1 MNNQFPTKLIL
12 LRKHFNYSQQ
22 DLALK
27 MNVSVEEYMSW
38 ENGSSL
44 CSMSQLLR
52 LSRIFKIS
60 LDDLFDNTIEVKIPE
75 DDIGNSIEIPFQT
88 AINNFSS
95 INETSTVEIPKN
107 FEVYKTAELDK
118 TIITRIVSENQ
129 IEEVDV
135 EETVVIKKP
144 ISNEKVIKKETEIKK
159 SKVNPILIFSVVATL
174 VLATV
179 FLWLVNNKNKSSDFN
194 TLGETNRLIAA
205 QRFTAYLSSKGNI
218 IKNGTSLDTTN
229 FKDVVQISAR
239 QNIILGLNSDGSVV
253 CGGNGC
259 DVDDFKDVI
268 SVSAGNNHAL
278 ALKNDNTVL
287 CSGSSVACNVGDFKD
302 VTFIHAGNNESYA
315 ISNGSVLYSGNSNYK
330 SQIES
335 ISDVKALDTSSKYL
349 VALTNSNNVKTISL
363 DGGTLLNTDKF
374 SNIVQ
379 VVAGDNFI
387 AGLNRNGTVLVVGDE
402 KIVNEVNKW
411 TNIKY
416 IAAYDNY
423 IVGINNSNIIFGA
436 GDNSYNQF
444 EIIQATPTLPTEKVK
459 LGSVGIVSFSETEK
473 NLVLSW
479 DAVNNADY
487 YQVSINISGGYTV
500 KTSTNSL
507 TIDSAK
513 LTPNTEYMISIVS
526 NSNKSD
532 QFEASDVSVVNYVYT
547 GKEVIKQH
555 KVIFYDYDGKTII
568 SEQTVDE
575 GGNAVEPTPPSR
587 DGYVFKNWNGSF
599 TNITKETKIYAT
611 YEKIVIMYT
620 IKFFDNGGTNLV
632 KELKVES
639 GGAVSP
645 PAMQPKSNSEFR
657 GWSPTFEAI
666 ATKDASYT
674 AIYACTVVDAVLN
687 ANDTCSIVPTATP
700 TTSPSVPSEQTGGGG
715 SE

>member
-52 LSRIFKIS
+52 LSRIFKVS

-75 DDIGNSIEIPFQT
+75 EEIGNSIEIPFQT
-88 AINNFSS
+88 AINNFNS
-95 INETSTVEIPKN
+95 INETNTVEMPKN
-107 FEVYKTAELDK
+107 FDAYQTSDLDK

-129 IEEVDV
+129 IEEVDAG
-135 EETVVIKKP
+135 ETVVIKKP
-144 ISNEKVIKKETEIKK
+144 IINEKVIKKEVETKK
-159 SKVNPILIFSVVATL
+159 ISINPILIFSVASIV
-174 VLATV
+174 VLSTV
-179 FLWLVNNKNKSSDFN
+179 FLWLINNKNKSSGFN
-194 TLGETNRLIAA
+194 SLGETNRLVAA

-239 QNIILGLNSDGSVV
+239 QNIILGLNSDGTVV

-259 DVDDFKDVI
+259 DVNDFKDVI
-268 SVSAGNNHAL
+268 SISAGNNHAL
-278 ALKNDNTVL
+278 ALTKDNTVL
-287 CSGSSVACNVGDFKD
+287 CSGSSVACNVGNFKN
-302 VTFIHAGNNESYA
+302 VSFIHAGNNDSYA

-335 ISDVKALDTSSKYL
+335 ISGVKALHTSSKYL
-349 VALTNSNNVKTISL
+349 VALTNSNNVKTVAL
-363 DGGTLLNTDKF
+363 DGSALLNTDKF
-374 SNIVQ
+374 SNIIQ
-379 VVAGDNFI
+379 VAAGDSFI
-387 AGLNRNGTVLVVGDE
+387 AGLNSNGTVSIVGDE
-402 KIVNEVNKW
+402 KISNEVSKW

-423 IVGINNSNIIFGA
+423 IIGINSSNIIYGA

-444 EIIQATPTLPTEKVK
+444 EVIQATPTAKTEKTK
-459 LGSVGIVSFSETEK
+459 LESVGAVSFSETEK
-473 NLVLSW
+473 SLILSW
-479 DAVNNADY
+479 DAVKNAEY
-487 YQVSINISGGYTV
+487 YQVSINLSGGYTV

-507 TIDSAK
+507 TIDASK

-526 NSNKSD
+526 NSNKTD
-532 QFEASDVSVVNYVYT
+532 QFEASDVSVVNYRYT
-547 GKEVIKQH
+547 GKAIVKQH

-568 SEQTVDE
+568 SEQLVDE
-575 GGNAVEPTPPSR
+575 GGNAVEPAPPTR
-587 DGYVFKNWNGSF
+587 EGYTFKGWNGSF

-611 YEKIVIMYT
+611 YEKIVVMYT

-632 KELKVES
+632 KELKVEA
-639 GGAVSP
+639 GGVVNP
-645 PAMQPKSNSEFR
+645 PAMQTKSNSEFK
-657 GWSPTFEAI
+657 GWTPTLETI
-666 ATKDASYT
+666 ATRDVSYT
-674 AIYACTVVDAVLN
+674 AIYACTIADGILN
-687 ANDTCSIVPTATP
+687 ANDTCSVSPTATP
-700 TTSPSVPSEQTGGGG
+700 TTSPTTSSEPSGG
-715 SE
+715 